1 MRYFFRF
8 RILFVLNCIC
18 FVQLGATI
26 CFFNSVNFAI
36 SMRFTNYFAQA
47 AFLHKVLILEIDFEK
62 RALPPEYQSIFFS
75 ARSSVS
81 SYIVRPLR
89 FCNLNL
95 KKYFCTFR
103 IIKANISVLSF
114 SPQGSD
120 SPCVNPYLYFFVCL
134 SVKLL
139 YQSSGNLPDHQY
151 YTPPDLEF
159 GSQSLFFASLSDSI
173 ILVFMFE

>member
-1 MRYFFRF
+1 MPQS
-8 RILFVLNCIC
+8 V
-18 FVQLGATI
+18 
-26 CFFNSVNFAI
+26 FFNSVNFAI

-120 SPCVNPYLYFFVCL
+120 SPCVNPYLYFRAWVW
-134 SVKLL
+134 
-139 YQSSGNLPDHQY
+139 SSSTSLVATYRTINTTPRLILNLGANPYFLPVWAIQ
-151 YTPPDLEF
+151 L
-159 GSQSLFFASLSDSI
+159 SLFLC
-173 ILVFMFE
+173 LNNL